1 MAWAPA
7 YASAADLA
15 GWLGVDS
22 SDPQLTPATE
32 AASRAID
39 QATGRQFGLL
49 SSSEFR
55 WYTAEWFRDR
65 WIIDIDDLM
74 TEASL
79 TIEVDNDQDGTPEAA
94 ITAYRLTP
102 INGAAKGRPWTRVEV
117 LPASTVKPNGLR
129 HGVRIGARWGWTT
142 VPQSIKLATLIQA
155 ARWHQRKGDVPG
167 APAGPLTSYT
177 VDDVSVAWSVSAPQ
191 DLDADVLAAIAPYRK
206 LWVAV

>member
-1 MAWAPA
+1 MPWMPA

-22 SDPQLTPATE
+22 SDPQLAPATE

-55 WYTAEWFRDR
+55 WFTAEWFRDR

-79 TIEVDNDQDGTPEAA
+79 TIEVDNDQDGTTEAA

-155 ARWHQRKGDVPG
+155 ARWYQRKDSG
-167 APAGPLTSYT
+167 AGPMASQT
-177 VDDVSVAWSVSAPQ
+177 VDDVAVTWRVSMQ
-191 DLDADVLAAIAPYRK
+191 DLDADVLAAIRPYVR
-206 LWVAV
+206 LWAAV